1 MSDFLEWAYENRR
14 QIGLDILAGSF
25 SGMCNILSSHPM
37 DTIKVRMQMSHDGI
51 IKTITSIM
59 KNEGIFSF
67 YKGMLFPFISV
78 PILQAT
84 VFSNHEFW
92 KRFFVGDSKQSLT
105 CYQNMIAGGLSGLAA
120 SFISCPVELAKCR
133 LQMQVQNV
141 NKMWKNP
148 VDCMIQIAR
157 KEGISYLYRGMNV
170 TCQREILGYAALFV
184 VYDVVKDALISVKKQ
199 KEASNLDML
208 ISGGLGGI
216 ACWTIG
222 YPQDIIKTILQCD
235 TGIGKTRKYK
245 PHFLDGGFYSCLV
258 EQVGKNGWRCLFK
271 GYSVCIFRAFYANAI
286 GFYAFETAK
295 KYLNR

>member
-1 MSDFLEWAYENRR
+1 MSDFFRWAYDNRK
-14 QIGLDILAGSF
+14 QFALDILAGSF
-25 SGMCNILSSHPM
+25 SGMCNIISSHPM

-51 IKTITSIM
+51 IKTIGSM
-59 KNEGIFSF
+59 VKNEGIFSF

-84 VFSNHEFW
+84 VFSTHEFW
-92 KRFFVGDSKQSLT
+92 KRFFVGDSKQQLS

-133 LQMQVQNV
+133 LQMQTQNI
-141 NKMWKNP
+141 NKVYKNP
-148 VDCMIQIAR
+148 MDCMIQIAR
-157 KEGISYLYRGMNV
+157 KEGINYLYRGMNV

-184 VYDVVKDALISVKKQ
+184 IYDIVKDTLMSLKQ
-199 KEASNLDML
+199 KKEATNLDML

-235 TGIGKTRKYK
+235 TGIGNSRKYK
-245 PHFLDGGFYSCLV
+245 PHVFDGGFYSCLV
-258 EQVGKNGWRCLFK
+258 EQVSKNGWRCLFK

-295 KYLNR
+295 KYLNK